1 MKTKKLLSGL
11 ICSIMAISAT
21 VSSLT
26 ATTASAADF
35 NDLSQSQIVEAMGA
49 GWNLGNQLEAAQNG
63 VPSETAWSN
72 PVIKKELIHTVK
84 EAGFNSIRIP
94 VSYLSKIGA
103 GPDYTIDS
111 AWLNRVKEVVDY
123 AIDEGL
129 YVIINMH
136 GDGYYT
142 VDGGWLL
149 CAEPA
154 EKQVEIKAK
163 YEACWRQIANI
174 YKDYDEHL
182 IFESMN
188 EEFDGK
194 YGGQN
199 WSAYENINAYNQ
211 IFVDTVRKTGSNNAK
226 RWLLV
231 PGWNTD
237 IDQTVYPQGGYS
249 FKIPTDNNLDSS
261 INGKR
266 IMVSVHYYN
275 PWDFCGDGTNGKY
288 SQWGKDADP
297 SKTPS
302 YGQTEASMET
312 QIKKVYDKFVTQGY
326 PVIIGEFG
334 AINKSSSDPENNKFR
349 AHYCKTLCELS
360 KKYGC
365 VPVYWDNGAVSNSFG
380 LINRSS
386 CKIVMPEIIN
396 SIVSVYSSADEN
408 LTRLISIVE
417 NLLEVNYTEETWS
430 KLVTELDNAKKV
442 SKNVSSTDAQRE
454 AAYNSLLNAMNAL
467 KQGERPSNV
476 RPFAKNITEVTY
488 NITSSDDLDFSY
500 QFAGTGDVPT
510 YTMKVSAGT
519 NDYTVAPEGEV
530 TSFWNLGFAT
540 LEGAQT
546 MTVNSI
552 TINGYVFDSADL
564 KIGNSLTSDNY
575 NNGLVNIWQG
585 LSGTFDSIDKSACL
599 VIDSKKIEFCI
610 YEVDPTLP
618 LPTKPKPTDPEPIK
632 PDQTKPNPTKPEP
645 TKPSA
650 AKPSAVPTPNKTTR
664 NPAAVKKDKAAAKK
678 AMKQAKLTSLK
689 VKSKAKKK
697 INVTWKKV
705 KKATGYQVQ
714 VSTNKKFKKSKI
726 IFKKDLKKTKLTI
739 KNKKI
744 KSKKTYFVRV
754 RAFATYKDTNNK
766 TIRVYSKWNKQLR
779 KVKTK

>member
-1 MKTKKLLSGL
+1 
-11 ICSIMAISAT
+11 
-21 VSSLT
+21 
-26 ATTASAADF
+26 
-35 NDLSQSQIVEAMGA
+35 
-49 GWNLGNQLEAAQNG
+49 
-63 VPSETAWSN
+63 
-72 PVIKKELIHTVK
+72 
-84 EAGFNSIRIP
+84 
-94 VSYLSKIGA
+94 
-103 GPDYTIDS
+103 
-111 AWLNRVKEVVDY
+111 
-123 AIDEGL
+123 
-129 YVIINMH
+129 
-136 GDGYYT
+136 
-142 VDGGWLL
+142 
-149 CAEPA
+149 
-154 EKQVEIKAK
+154 
-163 YEACWRQIANI
+163 
-174 YKDYDEHL
+174 
-182 IFESMN
+182 
-188 EEFDGK
+188 
-194 YGGQN
+194 
-199 WSAYENINAYNQ
+199 
-211 IFVDTVRKTGSNNAK
+211 
-226 RWLLV
+226 
-231 PGWNTD
+231 
-237 IDQTVYPQGGYS
+237 
-249 FKIPTDNNLDSS
+249 
-261 INGKR
+261 
-266 IMVSVHYYN
+266 
-275 PWDFCGDGTNGKY
+275 
-288 SQWGKDADP
+288 
-297 SKTPS
+297 
-302 YGQTEASMET
+302 
-312 QIKKVYDKFVTQGY
+312 
-326 PVIIGEFG
+326 
-334 AINKSSSDPENNKFR
+334 
-349 AHYCKTLCELS
+349 
-360 KKYGC
+360 
-365 VPVYWDNGAVSNSFG
+365 
-380 LINRSS
+380 
-386 CKIVMPEIIN
+386 
-396 SIVSVYSSADEN
+396 
-408 LTRLISIVE
+408 
-417 NLLEVNYTEETWS
+417 
-430 KLVTELDNAKKV
+430 
-442 SKNVSSTDAQRE
+442 
-454 AAYNSLLNAMNAL
+454 
-467 KQGERPSNV
+467 
-476 RPFAKNITEVTY
+476 
-488 NITSSDDLDFSY
+488 
-500 QFAGTGDVPT
+500 
-510 YTMKVSAGT
+510 MKVSAGT